1 MRTANRH
8 PLSTFG
14 KSLTWAGVIPA
25 LLKLE
30 TIMRRYKDYFD
41 LRRQRTILLL
51 DLAIAFLD
59 GKITKEQCDYKTNRV
74 WRAWEHCQ
82 YGK

>member
-14 KSLTWAGVIPA
+14 KSFTGAGVIPA
-25 LLKLE
+25 PLKQQ
-30 TIMRRYKDYFD
+30 TPMRRCKNYFD

-59 GKITKEQCDYKTNRV
+59 GKITKEQCDSKTNRV
-74 WRAWEHCQ
+74 WRAWERCQ

>member
-1 MRTANRH
+1 
-8 PLSTFG
+8 
-14 KSLTWAGVIPA
+14 
-25 LLKLE
+25 
-30 TIMRRYKDYFD
+30 MRRNKDYYD

-51 DLAIAFLD
+51 DLAVAYLD
-59 GKITKEQCDYKTNRV
+59 GKITKEQCDSKTNRV

>member
-1 MRTANRH
+1 MRTANQL
-8 PLSTFG
+8 PPCTFG
-14 KSLTWAGVIPA
+14 KVLTWAGVTPA
-25 LLKLE
+25 QLKQQ
-30 TIMRRYKDYFD
+30 TPMRRYKDYFD

-51 DLAIAFLD
+51 DLAVAFLD
-59 GKITKEQCDYKTNRV
+59 GKITKEQCDSKTNRV

>member
-1 MRTANRH
+1 MRTANQL

-14 KSLTWAGVIPA
+14 KVFTGAGATPA
-25 LLKLE
+25 PLKQQTL
-30 TIMRRYKDYFD
+30 MRRYKDYFD

-51 DLAIAFLD
+51 DLAVAFLD
-59 GKITKEQCDYKTNRV
+59 GKITKEQCDSKTNRV
-74 WRAWEHCQ
+74 WRAWERCQ

>member
-1 MRTANRH
+1 
-8 PLSTFG
+8 
-14 KSLTWAGVIPA
+14 
-25 LLKLE
+25 
-30 TIMRRYKDYFD
+30 MRRQKDYFD

-51 DLAIAFLD
+51 DLAVSFLD
-59 GKITKEQCDYKTNRV
+59 GKITKEQCDRKTNRV

>member
-1 MRTANRH
+1 
-8 PLSTFG
+8 
-14 KSLTWAGVIPA
+14 
-25 LLKLE
+25 
-30 TIMRRYKDYFD
+30 MRRCKNYFD

-59 GKITKEQCDYKTNRV
+59 GKITKEQCDMKTNRV
-74 WRAWEHCQ
+74 WRAWERCQ